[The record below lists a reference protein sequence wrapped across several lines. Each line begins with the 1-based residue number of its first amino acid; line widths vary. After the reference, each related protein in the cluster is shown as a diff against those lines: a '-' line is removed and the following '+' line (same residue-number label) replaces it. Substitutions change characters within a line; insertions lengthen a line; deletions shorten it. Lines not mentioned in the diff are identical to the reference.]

1 MNELI
6 KHFNEKYGDKY
17 GKISYPRTTLQI
29 YRTYQTIKSYGIKDE
44 ELINLLY
51 DIRLP
56 KPKTIEEKELYA
68 NCLYNKDD
76 NEIEDELFE
85 IKKEKCLYKKRFDTG
100 NAIEFHNG
108 DGSYIFLLDDEYSFN
123 SKNSYQIILNGNKY
137 QKAVNI
143 RTDLISFHDSE
154 RNDYISIGRITED
167 FLKEIEDDEDDEIAS
182 ILTPFIG
189 KYFLSISSLK
199 QKNIQISLLENENC
213 ILNEKLSTDNAIF
226 KDESDDWYKF
236 KNDIILSFDK
246 FTPYYVLIN
255 QCKFS
260 DIQTAWGNE
269 LEITLPNDGRFI
281 IRNNEIIVNI
291 DGCPK
296 YIDIEIW
303 EDSEKRLKNNIFNK
317 DMVIKKSISMG
328 TDSHTEGLGNVSIGR
343 KVNVSG
349 ENSFAIGCN
358 VNVSGENSFAA
369 GQNIKIEE
377 TLSSAIGDDINIKGF
392 ESHAIGQNIDINGD
406 FTFAEGLGLI
416 ASSDYQNVIGK
427 YNIEDNSEKYSHI
440 IGNGRDSKNRSNA
453 HTLDWKG
460 NAWFLGDVY
469 VKGDSKDNGKKLLS
483 TNDIYFNSD
492 GELVV
497 TINGVT
503 KTFTPKA

>member
-6 KHFNEKYGDKY
+6 KYFNEKYGDKY

-100 NAIEFHNG
+100 NAVEFHNG
-108 DGSYIFLLDDEYSFN
+108 NGNYIFLLDGEYSFDI
-123 SKNSYQIILNGNKY
+123 KNSYQIILNGNRC
-137 QKAVNI
+137 QNVVNI

-154 RNDYISIGRITED
+154 KDDYISIGHITED
-167 FLKEIEDDEDDEIAS
+167 ILKELEDDEIAS

-189 KYFLSISSLK
+189 KYFLSIGSLK

-213 ILNEKLSTDNAIF
+213 ILNEKLSTDNTIF
-226 KDESDDWYKF
+226 KKESDDWYKF
-236 KNDIILSFDK
+236 ENDIILSFDE

-260 DIQTAWGNE
+260 DIQTAWSEE
-269 LEITLPNDGRFI
+269 LQIALPNDGCFI
-281 IRNNEIIVNI
+281 IRNNEIMVTI
-291 DGCPK
+291 DGHPK
-296 YIDIEIW
+296 YIDIEVW
-303 EDSEKRLKNNIFNK
+303 EDSEKRLKNDIFNK

-349 ENSFAIGCN
+349 EGSFAIGYN
-358 VNVSGENSFAA
+358 VKIEGENSFAT
-369 GQNIKIEE
+369 GQNIKIEK
-377 TLSSAIGDDINIKGF
+377 TLSSAIGDNINIKGF
-392 ESHAIGQNIDINGD
+392 ESHAIGDNIDINGD
-406 FTFAEGLGLI
+406 FAFAEGLGLI
-416 ASSDYQNVIGK
+416 VSGDYQNVIGK
-427 YNIEDNSEKYSHI
+427 YNIEDNSGKYFHI
-440 IGNGRDSKNRSNA
+440 IGNGRNSKNRSNA

-460 NAWFLGDVY
+460 NAWYAGDVY
-469 VKGDSKDNGKKLLS
+469 VKGDNQNNGKKLLS
-483 TNDIYFNSD
+483 TSDIYFNSD